1 MAEFFSLLPLPEE
14 AAFSQMDRPAL
25 LDQLSALRAQIAQ
38 LDEQEPEDMESE
50 AYELWG
56 DQHEALEDLADAVLE
71 QLDAL
76 GGDL

>member
-14 AAFSQMDRPAL
+14 ADLAQMDRPAL
-25 LDQLSALRAQIAQ
+25 LEQLAALRAQIAQ
-38 LDEQEPEDMESE
+38 LDEREPEDMESE

-71 QLDAL
+71 QLDARA
-76 GGDL
+76 GDP